1 MVPTSAVQARMVA
14 QLHERAYSMLAYTW
28 AQRYQQ
34 SNQWALES
42 MALAMEPAVTTREK
56 AQAWLRLKSYE
67 PAQLEISALTR
78 LGARVTRANIAFDDH
93 PDELRYSSRIRT
105 TTVDSVFAW
114 LSQHGMTS
122 TVMTV
127 N

>member
-1 MVPTSAVQARMVA
+1 
-14 QLHERAYSMLAYTW
+14 
-28 AQRYQQ
+28 
-34 SNQWALES
+34 